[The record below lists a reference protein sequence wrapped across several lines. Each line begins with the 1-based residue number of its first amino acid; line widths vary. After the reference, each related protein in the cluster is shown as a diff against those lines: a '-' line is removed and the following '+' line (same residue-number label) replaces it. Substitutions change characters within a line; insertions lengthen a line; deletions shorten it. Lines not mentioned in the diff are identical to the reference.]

1 MHVVFSTLLVL
12 MKVIE
17 LIDRIS
23 SEAIFLP

>member
-1 MHVVFSTLLVL
+1 MHVVFSALLVL

-17 LIDRIS
+17 LIDRVS